1 MLKRVIALAI
11 VVTGTVVG
19 GAVAPAAAQ
28 QYPPAD
34 NSISV
39 SDTTPTPGQTITVT
53 ARTFSPGAE
62 VTVTLG
68 PEPITLG
75 RGNAGE
81 DGVLRTDATIPADT
95 ALGDHTVT
103 AAGQAPDGQLSLSAR
118 ITVVSGED
126 DGDASGGGGGGAGGG
141 GSDDGALPR
150 TGSDLTTLL
159 VQIGLALA
167 ALGGLLLALSRR
179 RRRTAAASGLAV

>member
-19 GAVAPAAAQ
+19 GAVAPAVAQ

-34 NSISV
+34 NSIAV

-68 PEPITLG
+68 PDPITLG

-81 DGVLRTDATIPADT
+81 DGVLRTEATIPADT

-126 DGDASGGGGGGAGGG
+126 DDGAAGGGGAGGG
-141 GSDDGALPR
+141 GGDGSLPR

-179 RRRTAAASGLAV
+179 RRRTAVAATGLAV

>member
-1 MLKRVIALAI
+1 MLKRVIALAV
-11 VVTGTVVG
+11 VVTGAVVG

-39 SDTTPTPGQTITVT
+39 SDTTPTPGQSITIT
-53 ARTFSPGAE
+53 ARTFSPGAG

-68 PEPITLG
+68 PDPITLG
-75 RGNAGE
+75 SGTAGE
-81 DGVLRTDATIPADT
+81 DGVLRMDATVPTDT
-95 ALGDHTVT
+95 SLGEHTVT
-103 AAGQAPDGQLSLSAR
+103 AAGQAPDGLLSLSAR
-118 ITVVSGED
+118 ITVVSGD
-126 DGDASGGGGGGAGGG
+126 DDEGGAAGGGGSGGGGGD
-141 GSDDGALPR
+141 SSLPR

-167 ALGGLLLALSRR
+167 AIGGLLLALSRR
-179 RRRTAAASGLAV
+179 RRRSAHLAV